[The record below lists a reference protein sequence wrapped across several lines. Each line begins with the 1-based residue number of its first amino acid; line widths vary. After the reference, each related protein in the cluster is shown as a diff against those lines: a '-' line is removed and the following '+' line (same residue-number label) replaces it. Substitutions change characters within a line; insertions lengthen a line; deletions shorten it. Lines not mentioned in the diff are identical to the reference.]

1 MTLAE
6 MAREYRLQEDRYR
19 RRILLLKKEKRTL
32 SGQQRLSMEKRIN
45 DLTALRRETREIAT
59 LLENYYERSFY
70 KNGHYA
76 L

>member
-1 MTLAE
+1 MTLLE
-6 MAREYRLQEDRYR
+6 MSAEYRLQEERYR
-19 RRILLLKKEKRTL
+19 QRIRDLKRQKRTL
-32 SGQQRLSMEKRIN
+32 TGQQRLSMEKRIN
-45 DLTALRRETREIAT
+45 DLTALRRETRELAT

>member
-1 MTLAE
+1 MTLRE
-6 MAREYRLQEDRYR
+6 MAVEYRLQEERYR
-19 RRILLLKKEKRTL
+19 TRILLLKKEKRAL

-45 DLTALRRETREIAT
+45 DLIALRRETREIAT
-59 LLENYYERSFY
+59 LLENYYERGFY

>member
-1 MTLAE
+1 MTLTE
-6 MAREYRLQEDRYR
+6 MAGEYRLQEERYR
-19 RRILLLKKEKRTL
+19 QRILLLKKQKRTL

-45 DLTALRRETREIAT
+45 DLIALRRETREIAT